1 MDNYTEKFTCTVCGK
16 VHDSIVSDCCIG
28 KGTLKK
34 LPEILEK
41 YGAKL
46 PFVLCDVNTYKAA
59 GV

>member
-41 YGAKL
+41 YGAK
-46 PFVLCDVNTYKAA
+46 
-59 GV
+59 